1 MSDDNDWRRRYT
13 EQDLDEDVYDR
24 PRRQP
29 TQPQSNRDE
38 AEEPDGIRVFADT
51 DGAVS
56 DVVIPARWED
66 AVPAREL
73 GHVLREKAN
82 EAIAGRIQ
90 DQLEGLDIDAEPQ
103 PVFAHRDAPSAHG
116 DPDSP
121 VAQNL
126 LAEVMDL
133 FARVDSEL
141 ATYADQVRQ
150 AAGTTFNGAGMNGRI
165 SVTMAYGQITGVT
178 VDQNWLAS
186 ARHTEVRAEAL
197 SAFQA
202 AARQVTTTGAGSV
215 RVPPALARLQELAS
229 DPDALSRQLG
239 SVR

>member
-13 EQDLDEDVYDR
+13 EQDLDDEVYDQ
-24 PRRQP
+24 PRRPPAQP
-29 TQPQSNRDE
+29 HPGRG
-38 AEEPDGIRVFADT
+38 EEPDGIRVVVDAH
-51 DGAVS
+51 GAVS
-56 DVVIPARWED
+56 DVVIPVRWED
-66 AVPAREL
+66 AVSAREL
-73 GHVLREKAN
+73 GDVLREKAN

-90 DQLEGLDIDAEPQ
+90 DQLESVDLDAEPQ
-103 PVFAHRDAPSAHG
+103 AVFAHRDAPSAHG

-141 ATYADQVRQ
+141 TAYAGQVRQ
-150 AAGTTFNGAGMNGRI
+150 AASATFNGAGMNGRI
-165 SVTMAYGQITGVT
+165 SVTMAHGQITGVT
-178 VDQNWLAS
+178 VDQHWLAG
-186 ARHTEVRAEAL
+186 ARHTELRAESL

-202 AARQVTTTGAGSV
+202 AARQVTTTGATSV
-215 RVPPALARLQELAS
+215 PVPPALARLQELAS

-239 SVR
+239 SSR